1 MIRAVLDTNTLI
13 SVVINVAAS
22 VSVEIYRSCKENRF
36 LMITSSEILSELDAV
51 LRRERM
57 AKFHQLA
64 DQQLQKIVNEI
75 AKVSLIVS
83 GEVKVEVARDP
94 SDDKVISTALAGKAD
109 YIVTRDRDLLDLK
122 KYKGIKL
129 VTPEEFMGILRK

>member
-13 SVVINVAAS
+13 SVVINVAVS